1 MWACEVA
8 QIDIPQPLA
17 IIVITLIAVLPE
29 YAVDMYFHGWLV
41 KNLYLC
47 IIIILLQI
55 GQGLIDYL

>member
-1 MWACEVA
+1 MA